1 MQPSGITGVWHHRG
15 CRGWLDYPRYKTIQA
30 KKREWPTVA
39 SKDYSCQAAGRLA
52 VNEDVAGGVSGVAA
66 VKVQTVATPHR
77 SDIRLAGSDG
87 EKGRGDE
94 GAQNHHL
101 RRDVSVSKPVF
112 SGIYTFA
119 FKVPLNTSEIRT
131 GVGGGVVVRSCSGAP
146 TRKTVWRVS

>member
-15 CRGWLDYPRYKTIQA
+15 CRGWLDDPRQSRLKSG
-30 KKREWPTVA
+30 VA
-39 SKDYSCQAAGRLA
+39 YSCQAAGRLA

-146 TRKTVWRVS
+146 TRKTVCRVS